1 MKLDDRI
8 EAVVSAATELSW
20 LNDLTAE
27 SIGRWIG
34 LELGQYLSDCGPQRY
49 GNQHCLTVPLSP
61 ILHIVSGN
69 TPHAALQS
77 LIRGLVVGAVNWMK
91 MPQEGL
97 PEVDLFVRA
106 LPKELRPERASVL
119 HPHWMEAAEAI
130 VVFGSDET
138 VQEFSK
144 RVLPT
149 QRFLAHGHKVSL
161 GLIWGRCHPE
171 IAAGIARDVFP
182 FDQLGCLSPQF
193 FYVGGD
199 SAEFASELSKHLEK
213 ERPKAATTA
222 RNRGLAAA
230 LRAFREEWRFRAAT
244 EPGVFFWES
253 DKNLDWVVIH
263 DPNPGSVTTPL
274 HGTIFIKAMPSDLEL
289 ALSPMRR
296 QISTIGLSPVNQEF
310 ASLAIRSG
318 AQRICEIG
326 QMQYPPL
333 TWHHDGWPA
342 LGSFVRYVDVE
353 GLGEELQEF
362 RSTQRAGA

>member
-1 MKLDDRI
+1 MKLDDRVAAI
-8 EAVVSAATELSW
+8 GAATAEFAWLGDLSAENISRW
-20 LNDLTAE
+20 LA
-27 SIGRWIG
+27 
-34 LELGQYLSDCGPQRY
+34 LELGQFLSDLGPRTY
-49 GNQHCLTVPLSP
+49 GNPHCLTVPLTP

-77 LIRGLVVGAVNWMK
+77 LIRGVIVGAANRIK
-91 MPQEGL
+91 LPQEGL

-106 LPKELRPERASVL
+106 LPKEIRPELATDLRPG
-119 HPHWMEAAEAI
+119 WMEEAEAI

-161 GLIWGRCHPE
+161 GLIWGRCHPK
-171 IAAGIARDVFP
+171 IAEEIARDVFP

-193 FYVGGD
+193 FYVSGD
-199 SAEFASELSKHLEK
+199 SAEFASELSKQLEK
-213 ERPKAATTA
+213 KRPKAATTA

-253 DKNLDWVVIH
+253 DENLDWVVIH
-263 DPNPGSVTTPL
+263 DPNPGLVTTPL

-296 QISTIGLSPVNQEF
+296 QISTIGLSHANQEF

-318 AQRICEIG
+318 AHRVCEIG
-326 QMQYPPL
+326 QMQHPPL

-353 GLGEELQEF
+353 GL
-362 RSTQRAGA
+362 